1 MANLKITAID
11 SDSPLAGHIAP
22 GFEVV
27 SVNGAAVEDAIDFR
41 FQTTDE
47 PVLLV
52 VAEANGMEHR
62 FEFEPG
68 EANDLGL
75 AFDDGEV
82 KRCRC
87 NCIFCFVRQQPKG
100 MRPALYVKDEDYRL
114 SFTHGNF
121 VTLSNTTDADLERIV
136 EQRLSPLYIS
146 VHTTDDTLRRKIL
159 RNKKLA
165 PVLEKI
171 KYLVEGG
178 IELHTQVVLMP
189 EINDGD
195 IFDKT
200 VDDLRALHPGVV
212 SLAAVPVGLTL
223 YRDNLPKLRIH
234 TPDEAGATIDQ
245 VERYQ
250 RDFLKSTGTRF
261 VWAADEFY
269 VQADRP
275 FPPLSSYEEMPQFEN
290 GVGMARDFITG
301 FNRRRAGLRGVKSKR
316 RALFLTGESARPFWN
331 RELLP
336 YLKEKTSLD
345 LTVQPV
351 TNRFW
356 GETVTVT
363 GLLTG
368 QDLLQTARE
377 AGDGCDT
384 VVLPPNCLNDDN
396 LFLDNMS
403 LTQFRQTLEKEV
415 VVGCYDLAATIREV
429 FV

>member
-11 SDSPLAGHIAP
+11 PDSPLIGHIVP
-22 GFEVV
+22 GSEVV

-41 FQTTDE
+41 FRTTDE

-52 VAEANGMEHR
+52 IADANGTEHH
-62 FEFEPG
+62 FEFEAG

-82 KRCRC
+82 KRCCC

-100 MRPALYVKDEDYRL
+100 MRSTLYVKDEDYRL

-121 VTLSNTTDADLERIV
+121 ITLSNTTDADLERIV
-136 EQRLSPLYIS
+136 QQRLSPLYIS

-159 RNKKLA
+159 QNKKLA
-165 PVLEKI
+165 PVLERI
-171 KYLVEGG
+171 KYLTEGG

-189 EINDGD
+189 GINDGD
-195 IFDKT
+195 VFAKT
-200 VDDLRALHPGVV
+200 VDDLVALYPGVV
-212 SLAAVPVGLTL
+212 SLAAVPVGLTR
-223 YRDNLPKLRIH
+223 YRDNLPELRIH
-234 TPDEAGATIDQ
+234 TPEEAGTTIDQ
-245 VERYQ
+245 IERYQ
-250 RDFLKSTGTRF
+250 RDFLKLTGTRF

-269 VQADRP
+269 VQADRS
-275 FPPLSSYEEMPQFEN
+275 FPSLSSYEEMSQFEN

-301 FNRRRAGLRGVKSKR
+301 FNRRRGGLRDLKSKR
-316 RALFLTGESARPFWN
+316 RALFLTGESAWPFWS

-336 YLKEKTSLD
+336 YFKEKAEFE
-345 LTVQPV
+345 LTARPV

-356 GETVTVT
+356 GKTVTVS

-368 QDLLQTARE
+368 QDLLQSARE

-384 VVLPPNCLNDDN
+384 IVLPPNCLNDDN

-415 VVGCYDLAATIREV
+415 VLGRYDLAATIREV

>member
-1 MANLKITAID
+1 MKITAID
-11 SDSPLAGHIAP
+11 ADSPLDGHIVP

-27 SVNGAAVEDAIDFR
+27 SVNGAVVEDSIDFR

-47 PVLLV
+47 PVVLIL
-52 VAEANGMEHR
+52 ADSNGVEHE
-62 FEFEPG
+62 FEFEEG

-75 AFDDGEV
+75 TFDEGEV

-100 MRPALYVKDEDYRL
+100 MREALYVKDEDYRL

-136 EQRLSPLYIS
+136 RQRLSPMYVS
-146 VHTTDDTLRRKIL
+146 VHTTDDTLRREIL
-159 RNKKLA
+159 RNKKLP
-165 PVLEKI
+165 PVMEKM

-178 IELHTQVVLMP
+178 VELHTQVVLIP
-189 EINDGD
+189 GVNDGD
-195 IFDKT
+195 LFART
-200 VDDLRALHPGVV
+200 VDDLAGLHPGAV
-212 SLAAVPVGLTL
+212 SLAAVPVGLTR
-223 YRDNLPKLRIH
+223 YREGLPELR
-234 TPDEAGATIDQ
+234 TYTTDEAKATMDQ
-245 VERYQ
+245 IEQYQ
-250 RDFLKSTGTRF
+250 RDYLKSLGTRF

-275 FPPLSSYEEMPQFEN
+275 MPSLSSYEEMPQFEN
-290 GVGMARDFITG
+290 GVGMVREFATG
-301 FNRRRAGLRGVKSKR
+301 FNRRRAGLRRLQSKR
-316 RALFLTGESARPFWN
+316 RALFLTGESARSLWHQ
-331 RELLP
+331 EITP
-336 YLKEKTSLD
+336 YISSETSLD
-345 LTVQPV
+345 LTVKPV
-351 TNRFW
+351 ANQFW
-356 GETVTVT
+356 GESVTVS

-368 QDLLQTARE
+368 QDLLRAARK
-377 AGDGCDT
+377 AGSYCDT

-415 VVGCYDLAATIREV
+415 VVGRYDLAATIREV